1 MSISRRDI
9 LKLGAA
15 AAAAPLVLPRIASA
29 LPATRELAFYHIHTG
44 ESLKATYF
52 DGGQYQPEA
61 LKALDM
67 LMRDWRTDTEHTID
81 PAIYDQLFALQAK
94 VETPGAFHIICGY
107 RSAAT
112 NAMLSERSDGVAK
125 HSLHVEGKALDLN
138 LPGKDLTR
146 LHAAAL
152 SLGAGGV
159 GFYPAS
165 DFIHMDTGRV
175 RSWGQA

>member
-1 MSISRRDI
+1 MG
-9 LKLGAA
+9 LGAA
-15 AAAAPLVLPRIASA
+15 VAPLVLPRAASA
-29 LPATRELAFYHIHTG
+29 LPASRQLAFYHIHTG
-44 ESLKATYF
+44 ETLTAAYF
-52 DGGQYQPEA
+52 DNGQYQPDA
-61 LKALDM
+61 LAALAK
-67 LMRDWRTDTEHTID
+67 LMRDWRTDTVHGID

-107 RSAAT
+107 RSPAT

-125 HSLHVEGKALDLN
+125 HSLHMDGKALDLN
-138 LPGKDLTR
+138 LPGKDLAQ

-175 RSWGQA
+175 RTWG